1 LDDLLAVIS
10 STAHFAQK
18 FFGAGRNRPNTGVTV
33 RAGCDHVYGGDI
45 MADASENLV
54 FDIATAYRKTAA
66 LIAAVKLDIFT
77 MLGSET
83 MSVDDLVSRTGASG
97 RGLRILCDYL
107 TVIGLLKKQNSRYSL
122 THVARIFLDEKSPS
136 AVGRS
141 IDFLA
146 APEMLNLFLSDPASY
161 VRQGGSSGLAHV
173 APDNPVWVR
182 FAEAMMPF
190 AAATAK
196 RVVAHISSFPD
207 PPYTVLDIAA
217 GHGLYGVEVAKAF
230 PDALVTA
237 VDWAEVLAV
246 AKANAEEA
254 GVADRF
260 RWVAGNALD
269 LDWGGD
275 FDLIL
280 LPNFLH
286 HFDFDTC
293 ISLLR
298 KVKANLAVGGHAL
311 GVDFVP
317 DEDRISPTIPVMFAF
332 QMLATTPSGDAY
344 TSTELDAMAKR
355 AGFRGAESRSLPPT
369 PETLIIFES

>member
-1 LDDLLAVIS
+1 MRDS
-10 STAHFAQK
+10 
-18 FFGAGRNRPNTGVTV
+18 
-33 RAGCDHVYGGDI
+33 
-45 MADASENLV
+45 SENLV
-54 FDIATAYRKTAA
+54 FEIATAYRKTAA

-77 MLGSET
+77 VIGSAS
-83 MSVDDLVSRTGASG
+83 MAVDDLTSRTGASS

-107 TVIGLLKKQNSRYSL
+107 AAIGLLTKRNARYSL
-122 THVARIFLDEKSPS
+122 THVAGIFLDEASPY
-136 AVGRS
+136 AMGKS

-146 APEMLNLFLSDPASY
+146 APEMLSLFLNEPASY
-161 VRQGGSSGLAHV
+161 VRRGGSDGLAHV
-173 APDNPVWVR
+173 SPDNPVWVR
-182 FAEAMMPF
+182 FAKAMMPF

-196 RVVAHISSFPD
+196 RVVAHVSTFPD

-217 GHGLYGVEVAKAF
+217 GHGLYGIEVAKAF

-246 AKANAEEA
+246 ARANAEAA
-254 GVADRF
+254 GVTDRF
-260 RWVAGNALD
+260 RYIAGSALE
-269 LDWGGD
+269 LEWGGD

-298 KVKANLAVGGHAL
+298 KVKANLAAGGLAL

-317 DEDRISPTIPVMFAF
+317 DEDRTSPPIPVMFAF

-344 TSTELDAMAKR
+344 TSSELDAMAKQ
-355 AGFRGAESRSLPPT
+355 AGFRGATTRALHPI
-369 PETLIIFES
+369 PETLIVFE